1 MAYGIR
7 FVGGILTLYL
17 FYVWTFICPLTSIDN
32 QTNSLSPINHHFC
45 SLSNNYI
52 KPHFYPIYEEH
63 IAPLWLSMDEKFALV
78 DKYDQSISFAH
89 SVDEKFGI
97 NNAIGKFSESA
108 CDYLQKLIDYFQDNI
123 APKLVRALKLFILKA
138 RVYWELF
145 KINSQYYSTPIIN
158 QLHKLGQSIKSVE
171 FIAKSIDFI
180 NDFFIKLATSK
191 NALKLQEKS
200 KFVQQEFKNLIHME
214 EFNASEIKNNV
225 MQKVKDILGEN
236 VFDKEEVDES
246 VEAAEDV
253 TDVDDDGV
261 YDEEYDDEEPET
273 IIVTSTIVV
282 TEGSNAVSTDDPVL
296 GPVLHEINYWE
307 IKVNK
312 SMTSAMNNLQS
323 EMKPILDSI
332 IEEIKPEISQIMQD
346 LQKVNAERYSKMNKK
361 IAAITKDFEEM
372 KESNDTSIETVNR
385 QEIRDDISECSE
397 STQQESKR
405 IQDIL
410 TKSHQQV
417 LVSYFKVLQETIDIL
432 ETTSE
437 GTINNFQNQLN
448 NLINQLEIDDEEEI
462 NWKIWKKFH
471 KIKESLFDFRDF
483 LFNSAN
489 DYKVDN
495 KGKTVVGL
503 EEWNKYL
510 QNIEAHLNFLVRDNI
525 EYLQIVRARANI
537 AFQMRE
543 GLVYD
548 LNKLEEEKA
557 QREQE
562 QEKEVVE
569 EVLVDEQIQEPFKA
583 PEDYEE
589 PVEES
594 EDVEDLDGDDVT
606 EPIQEEDVV
615 IEQDVEESPIE
626 EEIEYIEEEIIDDA
640 SIDSS
645 ETSIE
650 SVEVKSESTPDFG
663 TSSESSDTLV
673 KSDSPEDED
682 EADDEEEVDSDNHE
696 FTIEVEEV
704 YDEIILED
712 EPIEDESQDKI

>member
-1 MAYGIR
+1 
-7 FVGGILTLYL
+7 
-17 FYVWTFICPLTSIDN
+17 
-32 QTNSLSPINHHFC
+32 
-45 SLSNNYI
+45 
-52 KPHFYPIYEEH
+52 
-63 IAPLWLSMDEKFALV
+63 
-78 DKYDQSISFAH
+78 
-89 SVDEKFGI
+89 
-97 NNAIGKFSESA
+97 
-108 CDYLQKLIDYFQDNI
+108 
-123 APKLVRALKLFILKA
+123 
-138 RVYWELF
+138 
-145 KINSQYYSTPIIN
+145 
-158 QLHKLGQSIKSVE
+158 
-171 FIAKSIDFI
+171 
-180 NDFFIKLATSK
+180 
-191 NALKLQEKS
+191 
-200 KFVQQEFKNLIHME
+200 ME

-225 MQKVKDILGEN
+225 MQKSKDILGEN

-483 LFNSAN
+483 
-489 DYKVDN
+489 
-495 KGKTVVGL
+495 
-503 EEWNKYL
+503 YL
-510 QNIEAHLNFLVRDNI
+510 
-525 EYLQIVRARANI
+525 
-537 AFQMRE
+537 
-543 GLVYD
+543 
-548 LNKLEEEKA
+548 
-557 QREQE
+557 
-562 QEKEVVE
+562 
-569 EVLVDEQIQEPFKA
+569 IQPM
-583 PEDYEE
+583 
-589 PVEES
+589 
-594 EDVEDLDGDDVT
+594 
-606 EPIQEEDVV
+606 
-615 IEQDVEESPIE
+615 
-626 EEIEYIEEEIIDDA
+626 II
-640 SIDSS
+640 
-645 ETSIE
+645 
-650 SVEVKSESTPDFG
+650 K
-663 TSSESSDTLV
+663 
-673 KSDSPEDED
+673 
-682 EADDEEEVDSDNHE
+682 
-696 FTIEVEEV
+696 
-704 YDEIILED
+704 
-712 EPIEDESQDKI
+712 